1 MPNEQENIDE
11 QIIRDWVEM
20 KKLQHPGYWTQMKD
34 KLQIAIRRKHKI
46 TNSKICCHI
55 HVTCFSMRTLSLAG

>member
-34 KLQIAIRRKHKI
+34 KLQIAIRQKLFY
-46 TNSKICCHI
+46 I
-55 HVTCFSMRTLSLAG
+55 HQMVVHSSFPRIHSR